1 LKGGGWRLEGD
12 VPKER
17 AMEPL
22 GPCAA
27 ELTLHFSRR
36 FWDVL
41 KVRRSVFEFFS
52 RDDVPSVA
60 FWLLFGCHFKIGEK
74 VLGKAR
80 FDKCK

>member
-1 LKGGGWRLEGD
+1 VKGD

-27 ELTLHFSRR
+27 ELTLHFNCR

-41 KVRRSVFEFFS
+41 KVRRSVTEFF
-52 RDDVPSVA
+52 RCDDVPSVA
-60 FWLLFGCHFKIGEK
+60 FWLYFGCHFKIGEK
-74 VLGKAR
+74 VLGKGR